1 MGPFEEIIGAELLAK
16 GVSIL
21 LRMVAVLIFAKI
33 TLHFGIMIV
42 DKFIAPVSGVSRIR
56 MEEKKAKTINSL
68 LKSILRYFIYFLTA
82 MIILD
87 TFNIQTAPIIAS
99 AGILGLAVGFG
110 AQNLVKDVITG
121 FFLIFED
128 QFSIGDYIDAAGVD
142 GTVEEI
148 GFRTTKIRDFGGQL
162 HIVPNGSFDKV
173 TNYAEG
179 DMRVL
184 VKVQVAYP
192 ENIDKVLDVLEKMCE
207 VAAEEIEVVTTG
219 PKVLGLQDLADSGVE
234 ILLWAKTQ
242 PMEQWG
248 VTRQLRKRAY
258 DAIKDAGIEIP
269 FPHVVVIPRG
279 EAKEIDLD
287 IE

>member
-258 DAIKDAGIEIP
+258 DAIKDAGIEMP
-269 FPHVVVIPRG
+269 STDTVRFPPPNR
-279 EAKEIDLD
+279 ASSAS
-287 IE
+287 